1 MAPGVGD
8 LLAAQLSVD
17 AGPCAGGLCLPAGAG
32 ELIVQGENLG
42 ARVGAQRV
50 EWERLMPAQQRLLKT
65 LGIEPPAEDEVLVPV
80 R

>member
-1 MAPGVGD
+1 M
-8 LLAAQLSVD
+8 
-17 AGPCAGGLCLPAGAG
+17 
-32 ELIVQGENLG
+32 QGENLG